1 MRRDRS
7 LASRVLTAASAVAL
21 AITLCAILPVSARGQ
36 SRSGA
41 GAPDSNR
48 TRSVDTVRVTGRI
61 ADLIGSARTASEGH
75 VGTRELAARPL
86 SREGELLE
94 TVPGLVVT
102 QHSGEGKAN
111 QYFVRGFNLDHGT
124 DFRTLVDGVPIN
136 QPTHGHGQG
145 YTDLNFVIPEFVRAL
160 DYKLGVYHAEVGDFG
175 SAGSA
180 ELFLAKR
187 FDRPLSLTEVGSNGL
202 ARIVLGESRRVFGG
216 DLLLGGE
223 IKRYDGPWLLAET
236 LRKFSGLARYSR
248 DAGASQFSVLAL
260 AYGNRWNSNDQIPL
274 RSVESHAVARFGQ
287 IDSTDG
293 GNTRRFSLSATLRHV
308 GASSVQNITL
318 YGVYSQLNL
327 FSNFTYFLNDPVHG
341 DQFEQP
347 DRRTVLGGSATNL
360 QEFEA
365 FGTTHRVKYGVQ
377 FRADLIAEVGLYRT
391 ERQQRLASVR
401 SDRVREMGSGLF
413 AEAESHWSP
422 WLRTVLGIRADAYDF
437 DVRGDRAE
445 NSGHSAAALASP
457 KASIIVTPGAGIEL
471 YASGGLGFHSN
482 DARGTTITVDPSS
495 GEPVQRV
502 TPLVRSR
509 GAEIGLRVSPLRGL
523 RTTVTAWALDLESE
537 LLFSGDAGATDAS
550 ARSSRRGIT
559 VANFY
564 RPVPQLSID
573 ADVSFAHA
581 QLHSTDAAAS
591 SIPGALE
598 SVVAAGVSWT
608 PVRDGLSAAL
618 RVRHLGSYALIE
630 DNSARASA
638 TALVNAELGY
648 RLQSGIS
655 LSVSLLNALGS
666 TASDIQYFYASRLKG
681 EPVDGV
687 NDVHFHPVEPRQVRA
702 GLRWGL

>member
-1 MRRDRS
+1 MRPDRS
-7 LASRVLTAASAVAL
+7 LTSRTLALGGSL
-21 AITLCAILPVSARGQ
+21 AIAITISATLPVAARAQ
-36 SRSGA
+36 SRPA
-41 GAPDSNR
+41 PGAPDSNR

-61 ADLIGSARTASEGH
+61 ADLIGTARTASEGH

-124 DFRTLVDGVPIN
+124 DFRTVVDGVPIN
-136 QPTHGHGQG
+136 QPSHGHGQG
-145 YTDLNFVIPEFVRAL
+145 YTDLNFIIPEFVRAL

-187 FDRPLSLTEVGSNGL
+187 LDRALSLTDVGSNGL
-202 ARIVLGESRRVFGG
+202 ARIVLGQSRRFGGG

-223 IKRYDGPWLLAET
+223 VKRYDGPWLLAES
-236 LRKFSGLARYSR
+236 LRKFSGLARYTR
-248 DAGASQFSVLAL
+248 DHGASQFSVLAL
-260 AYGNRWNSNDQIPL
+260 AYGSRWNSNDQLPL
-274 RSVESHAVARFGQ
+274 RAVESHAVGRLGQ

-293 GNTRRFSLSATLRHV
+293 GNTTRFSLSATLRHV
-308 GASSVQNITL
+308 GASSVLNYTI
-318 YGVYSQLNL
+318 YGVYSQLDL

-360 QEFEA
+360 QEIEA
-365 FGTTHRVKYGVQ
+365 FGATHSVKYGVQ
-377 FRADLIAEVGLYRT
+377 LRADLIDEVGLYRT
-391 ERQQRLASVR
+391 HRQQRLTSVR
-401 SDRVREMGSGLF
+401 NDRVREIGSGLF
-413 AEAESHWSP
+413 AEAESHWYP
-422 WLRTVLGIRADAYDF
+422 WLRTVLGVRADAYAF
-437 DVRGDRAE
+437 DVRGDRTE
-445 NSGHSAAALASP
+445 NSGHSAAAIASP

-471 YASGGLGFHSN
+471 YASGGFGFHSN

-502 TPLVRSR
+502 SPLVRSR
-509 GAEIGLRVSPLRGL
+509 GTEVGVRISPLRGL

-638 TALVNAELGY
+638 TTLVNAELGY
-648 RLQSGIS
+648 RFPRGIS
-655 LSVSLLNALGS
+655 VSVSLLNALGS

-702 GLRWGL
+702 GLRWGF